1 MKKNSM
7 KESNLK
13 IGIAGYGYVGKKRR
27 KILDNISGVKIVA
40 ISDKNPKYK
49 ISSKE
54 IKFFKNYKNLLN
66 ENLDVIFVSLPN
78 KYAAEITRLAIK
90 KNIHVFCEKPPARNI
105 KELKKVFNEFQKKK
119 NKIKLKYGFNH
130 RYHDSIIL
138 AKKIIDSKKY
148 GKIINLKGLYG
159 KGKMVSFKG
168 QWTGGWRAKKSMA
181 GGGILLDQGIHLL
194 DILRYF
200 CGGFTE
206 IKSFISNN
214 YWNYQV
220 EDNAYVLLRTNKKIV
235 AMLHSTATQWQHQFR
250 IEITLENALINLTG
264 ILSGSMSYGQE
275 KIEIQPKLLKNK
287 KRIIIKFNRDLS
299 WKRETNEYI
308 NCIKSNTKIYNGTIY
323 DAIKV
328 MQMIDSIYKSD
339 MVWRK
344 KFFN

>member
-105 KELKKVFNEFQKKK
+105 KELKKVLNEFQKKK

-148 GKIINLKGLYG
+148 GRLINLKGLYG
-159 KGKMVSFKG
+159 KSKITSFAG
-168 QWTGGWRAKKSMA
+168 EWRSKKSMA
-181 GGGILLDQGIHLL
+181 GGGILLDQGIHML
-194 DILRYF
+194 DLMRYF
-200 CGGFTE
+200 CGDFLE
-206 IKSFISNN
+206 IKSFVSNDF
-214 YWNYQV
+214 WKHQI
-220 EDNAYVLLRTNKKIV
+220 EDNAYIIMRSNKKVV
-235 AMLHSTATQWQHQFR
+235 AMIHSTATQWQHQFR
-250 IEITLENALINLTG
+250 IEITLEKALINLTG
-264 ILSGSMSYGQE
+264 ILSGSMTYGQE
-275 KIEIQPKLLKNK
+275 SIEIQPKLLKNK
-287 KRIIIKFNRDLS
+287 KKVTIKFKKDLS
-299 WKRETNEYI
+299 WRREITEYI
-308 NCIKSNTKIYNGTIY
+308 HSVKFNKKINNGTIH
-323 DAIKV
+323 DSMEI
-328 MQMIDSIYKSD
+328 MQMIDTIYKSD
-339 MVWRK
+339 IIWK
-344 KFFN
+344 KNFFNS